1 MTISLRSA
9 LAGDEASFKS
19 LFDAHHGRIYSL
31 AFRYL
36 RNPADAEDV
45 LQETFC
51 RFARYTA
58 RWALVRDPKA
68 FAFRCAR
75 NEAHR
80 FLEKRISER
89 DEARAFRPEIV
100 SSILR
105 GPDPAAEVRLGE
117 ALAGLPA
124 EQRETVLL
132 KEFEGLTFRAIGS
145 ICGVRANTAASR
157 YRYGMDRL
165 RAFFG
170 EKP

>member
-1 MTISLRSA
+1 MKLEELYNLYGDPLYRFLTAVLGSA
-9 LAGDEASFKS
+9 E
-19 LFDAHHGRIYSL
+19 DAQ
-31 AFRYL
+31 
-36 RNPADAEDV
+36 DV

-51 RFARYTA
+51 RFSRYSV

-80 FLEKRISER
+80 FLEKRISDR
-89 DEARAFRPEIV
+89 TGMNAFRPELV
-100 SSILR
+100 SAILR
-105 GPDPAAEVRLGE
+105 GPDNATEVRLGE
-117 ALAGLPA
+117 ALAGLPE
-124 EQRETVLL
+124 EQREAVLL

-145 ICGVRANTAASR
+145 ACGISTNTAASR

>member
-1 MTISLRSA
+1 MKLEEA
-9 LAGDEASFKS
+9 YDLYGDP
-19 LFDAHHGRIYSL
+19 LY
-31 AFRYL
+31 RYL
-36 RNPADAEDV
+36 TAVLGSAEDAEDV

-51 RFARYTA
+51 RFARYSA
-58 RWALVRDPKA
+58 RWALVRDPKS

-89 DEARAFRPEIV
+89 AEAKAFRPELV

-105 GPDPAAEVRLGE
+105 GPDPAAEVRLSE

-124 EQRETVLL
+124 EQREAVLL

-145 ICGVRANTAASR
+145 VCGIRANTAASR

>member
-1 MTISLRSA
+1 MKLEE
-9 LAGDEASFKS
+9 LFHLYGDP
-19 LFDAHHGRIYSL
+19 LY
-31 AFRYL
+31 RYL
-36 RNPADAEDV
+36 TAVLGSAEDADDV

-51 RFARYTA
+51 RFARYSA
-58 RWALVRDPKA
+58 RWKLVRDPKA

-89 DEARAFRPEIV
+89 NGAKGFRPELV
-100 SSILR
+100 STILR

-117 ALAGLPA
+117 ALAGLPE
-124 EQRETVLL
+124 EQREAVLL
-132 KEFEGLTFRAIGS
+132 KEYEGLTFRAIGS
-145 ICGVRANTAASR
+145 VCGVSTNTAASR
-157 YRYGMDRL
+157 YRYGMERL